1 MVEMSRMVLSCSQ
14 RQYYS
19 VAFFKKNSKTR
30 AASATGCLWNSA
42 MGVCGDIMMGS
53 SFQNMRRV
61 NGIALGAGQGVW
73 KKQST
78 QDGVWLNVR
87 RGCCCL
93 ALMNDTRQNVARR
106 ILSGRRMI
114 DSRNVDNDR
123 IGCHRAYSG
132 NGESS
137 TEGDIAGILPHAML
151 KQTRPLNTAR
161 MVKVKH
167 VLVSGGEMVGVV
179 KEQLTAALMAAA
191 GEGTERD
198 GGRVSEI
205 MADIAQQYSTC
216 PSGRNGGDLGWVSV
230 GQMVQEFEDVCFRSR
245 PGEIVECD
253 TEYGHHIVYI
263 EGERKQGEVKP
274 MTVEQLSELLTVG
287 RTEGIESVDAV
298 QLIDV
303 REPSEVEM
311 ASLPGFWR
319 VYSLSQF
326 GEWGPNVEYML
337 DPDMTTVVLCHHG
350 VRSAQVCQFL
360 LRQNFA
366 DLRNVTG
373 GISAYSRV
381 VDPSVPEY

>member
-1 MVEMSRMVLSCSQ
+1 MFSSTSTL
-14 RQYYS
+14 
-19 VAFFKKNSKTR
+19 VAFKTSR
-30 AASATGCLWNSA
+30 CSWSSAIGYGGGERMNL
-42 MGVCGDIMMGS
+42 MMGRS
-53 SFQNMRRV
+53 
-61 NGIALGAGQGVW
+61 LYY
-73 KKQST
+73 
-78 QDGVWLNVR
+78 LN
-87 RGCCCL
+87 
-93 ALMNDTRQNVARR
+93 DNVARMR
-106 ILSGRRMI
+106 GNAVVVGSGQCHGNQQGSEWMGALTGSSSYHYTKSFNDIGVSSSILSQSRSGRRI
-114 DSRNVDNDR
+114 RNTSTRLNSSSSTQ
-123 IGCHRAYSG
+123 SG
-132 NGESS
+132 NGN
-137 TEGDIAGILPHAML
+137 EGSDISILPHAML
-151 KQTRPLNTAR
+151 KQMRPLNTAR

-167 VLVSGGEMVGVV
+167 VLVSGDMVGVV
-179 KEQLTAALMAAA
+179 KEQLTAALVDA
-191 GEGTERD
+191 GSEGTERD
-198 GGRVSEI
+198 DGRMSEI
-205 MADIAQQYSTC
+205 MSDIAQQYSTC

-263 EGERKQGEVKP
+263 EGERKQGEIKP

-287 RTEGIESVDAV
+287 STEGIESVDAV

-303 REPSEVEM
+303 REPSEVET

-373 GISAYSRV
+373 GIAAYSRM